1 MCNEI
6 FKGSEINVALLQY
19 NIPIPCVEDRYKIIR
34 EYHETVVGGHRGMN
48 KTIIRSLRL
57 LLEKYETRG
66 PTIRQRLCQ
75 MSNRKASAH
84 KNTITNDN
92 KRHKFTRI

>member
-6 FKGSEINVALLQY
+6 FKRSVINVALLQN
-19 NIPIPCVEDRYKIIR
+19 NIPIPCVDDRYKIIR
-34 EYHETVVGGHRGMN
+34 KYHETVVGGHRGMN
-48 KTIIRSLRL
+48 KTYNKIARL

-66 PTIRQRLCQ
+66 PTICQRLRQ
-75 MSNRKASAH
+75 MPNRKVGAR